1 MTTSTVTV
9 LNNGATFDA
18 DAGLCILDSGLAQ
31 GIALPHQCR
40 GASCGQCKAHIE
52 RGTVNHGWSFGL
64 AITDEEKEQGYCLM
78 CQAKPTSEH
87 IVLRTVQPMGDE
99 ARPVTE
105 LEGTIIALEQLTA
118 RVRRV
123 VLRVPGAGAL
133 FRAGSYAELKLPGI
147 HPDRVYSFSNSA
159 CRADQLEFLVA
170 LHPEGRASG
179 YLHGP
184 AKVGDAVDVKGPFGA
199 CRIPDG
205 WGGVLGLAGGT
216 GLAPV
221 LSLFHA
227 ALDAGAADRFRLLF
241 AVREDG
247 DAFLLDRLMTLAD
260 AYPNFS
266 YELVVAQGPSRL
278 CGKTGLIDEYLYAN
292 VDTLQGWRVVAG
304 GSPGF
309 VTACAT
315 ACAKLGVSADDIS
328 VDSFTDVSSAAA
340 LEVNP

>member
-9 LNNGATFDA
+9 LNNGATFSA

-52 RGTVNHGWSFGL
+52 QGTVNHGWSFGL

-78 CQAKPTSEH
+78 CQAKPASEQ

-99 ARPVTE
+99 AGPVIE
-105 LEGTIIALEQLTA
+105 LAGTVIALEQLTA

-123 VLRVPGAGAL
+123 VVHAPGAQAL

-147 HPDRVYSFSNSA
+147 SPNRVYSFSNFD

-170 LHPEGRASG
+170 LHPEGQASA
-179 YLHGP
+179 YLHRQARIGERIEL
-184 AKVGDAVDVKGPFGA
+184 KGPFGA

-205 WGGVLGLAGGT
+205 QGGVLGLAGGT

-221 LSLFHA
+221 LSLMHA
-227 ALDAGAADRFRLLF
+227 ALDAGSRDPFRLLF

-247 DAFLLDRLMTLAD
+247 DVFLLDRLMALAD

-266 YELVVAQGPSRL
+266 YELVVAQGPSRF
-278 CGKTGLIDEYLYAN
+278 CETAGLIDGYMGAHFT
-292 VDTLQGWRVVAG
+292 TLLGWRVVAG
-304 GSPGF
+304 GAPGF
-309 VTACAT
+309 VHACTA
-315 ACAKLGVSADDIS
+315 ACAKLGVDTDDIS

-340 LEVNP
+340 LEAGS